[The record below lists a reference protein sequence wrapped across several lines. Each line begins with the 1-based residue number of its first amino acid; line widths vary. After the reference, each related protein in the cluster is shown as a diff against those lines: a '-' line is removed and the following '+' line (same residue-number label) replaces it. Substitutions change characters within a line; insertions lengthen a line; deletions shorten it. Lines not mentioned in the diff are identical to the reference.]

1 MKLDKIV
8 EMWGE
13 DNTFDGTNLTEESVK
28 SLTLHSKY
36 YEILVHEK
44 LRLSKL
50 ECDIKVLSQLKI
62 DYYNGELAMDVLK
75 DYGWSPCTKRILKS
89 DIDRYVQADPDIIKM
104 KLDISLQKEK
114 VTMLQEVINT
124 LNRRS
129 FTIKNII
136 DWEKFKAGE
145 Y

>member
-1 MKLDKIV
+1 MKLDAII

-13 DNTFDGTNLTEESVK
+13 DNTFDKNNLTEESVK

-44 LRLSKL
+44 LRLAKL
-50 ECDIKVLSQLKI
+50 ETDIKTLCQLKI
-62 DYYNGELAMDVLK
+62 DYYNGELDMETLRENQWAPV
-75 DYGWSPCTKRILKS
+75 SKRILKS
-89 DIDRYVQADPDIIKM
+89 DIDRYVQADADVIKI

-114 VTMLQEVINT
+114 VTMLQEIINT